1 MKKLIIG
8 ALLCAVAH
16 TSFAKD
22 PQFSDYPAKAYNGKP
37 AKLLLNNETAR
48 LFKTRLSAALSQ
60 KPVFAGE
67 YVLTGWGCGA
77 ECLSYT
83 FVNKRTGQVVEQDF
97 GGETGDEIQKY
108 KLDSNLLITRG
119 SEFDDDYNEIGSNT
133 NYYLMKNGK
142 LELIKKVP
150 NKK

>member
-1 MKKLIIG
+1 MKKLISL
-8 ALLCAVAH
+8 ALLCAASH

-22 PQFSDYPAKAYNGKP
+22 PQFSDYPAKLYNGKP
-37 AKLLLNNETAR
+37 AKLLLNNETAK
-48 LFKTRLSAALSQ
+48 LFKTRLTASLAQ

-67 YVLTGWGCGA
+67 YVLAGWGCGA
-77 ECLSYT
+77 ECISYT

-119 SEFDDDYNEIGSNT
+119 SEFDSNYNEIGSST
-133 NYYLMKNGK
+133 NYFLIKNGK
-142 LELIKKVP
+142 FELLKKVQ
-150 NKK
+150 NK